1 MATMTFPNISPIALQ
16 IGPVAIHWY
25 ALAYVVGILLAQR
38 IIRWADAR
46 ATQPI
51 LSDKAYEDMIL
62 YGVLGVILGG
72 RLGYVLFYNL
82 DYYLQNFDKILHIWQ
97 GGMSFHGGL
106 AGVLIAFWLFA
117 RRFKLNWLQLMDRI
131 AVATPI
137 GLFLGRLAN
146 FVNGELYGRTT
157 DVPWGIIF
165 PNGGPLPRH
174 PSQLYEA
181 ALEGLVLGLVLWF
194 LATRT
199 RALNRIGTL
208 SGVFVLGYA
217 LSRFAVEFVREP
229 DVQLGYLTLGLTM
242 GQWLCVPM
250 AAAGVWAIVKAR
262 TVKSTDSDCAL

>member
-1 MATMTFPNISPIALQ
+1 MTFPDISPIALQ

-25 ALAYVVGILLAQR
+25 ALAYVAGILLAQR
-38 IIRWADAR
+38 IVRWADAR
-46 ATQPI
+46 SGQPI
-51 LSDKAYEDMIL
+51 LTPKAYEDMVL

-72 RLGYVLFYNL
+72 RLGYVLFYNFE
-82 DYYLQNFDKILHIWQ
+82 YYLEHLDKIMHIWQ

-117 RRFKLNWLQLMDRI
+117 RRYKLKWLQLMDRI

-137 GLFLGRLAN
+137 GLLLGRLAN

-165 PNGGPLPRH
+165 PSGGPLPRH

-181 ALEGLVLGLVLWF
+181 VLEGLVLGLVLLF
-194 LATRT
+194 LVTRT
-199 RALNRIGTL
+199 KALSHIGTL
-208 SGVFVLGYA
+208 SGVFAIGYA
-217 LSRFAVEFVREP
+217 LSRFTVEFVREP

-242 GQWLCVPM
+242 GQWLCLPM
-250 AAAGVWAIVKAR
+250 AAAGLWAVLTAKKRSA
-262 TVKSTDSDCAL
+262 